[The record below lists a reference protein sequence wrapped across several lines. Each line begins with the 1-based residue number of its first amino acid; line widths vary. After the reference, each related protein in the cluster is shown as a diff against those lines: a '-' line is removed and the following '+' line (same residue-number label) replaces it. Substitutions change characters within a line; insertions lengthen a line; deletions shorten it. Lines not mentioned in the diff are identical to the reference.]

1 MVPRSNDQPT
11 DTGRPASASQ
21 DDSWCGTSPSVSGYG
36 SPTARDAENPSDPG
50 GRATVGELDGIGIPP
65 AAPVPL
71 WPPPPPHVMP
81 GLQWPAPEA
90 QTKTDRPH
98 DNGSGDNRSGENDS
112 PDNGSGDNDSGDNG
126 SGGWSPK
133 TTRVMVNVDSQG
145 RPLASWAKRFLA
157 ILVDFLLLSALLSWF
172 GHAVFPN
179 LLSSSASIYNSV
191 PPSQALSFLG
201 VSFLVW
207 VGYLSLLGS
216 SRRGQTLGMM
226 LYGIAVRD
234 LEGGPVKLGRAI
246 IRSVIL
252 VAASGFL
259 VDAFWPLWD
268 PRRQALHDKPART
281 VVVDMRLAALLEQL
295 PPGIR

>member
-1 MVPRSNDQPT
+1 VLRCLCGRLTWEDVVSCTTAGTRPVGSDLVVPRSNDQPT

-21 DDSWCGTSPSVSGYG
+21 DDSWFDTRPSVSGSG
-36 SPTARDAENPSDPG
+36 SPATPVGENPAGERDDPG
-50 GRATVGELDGIGIPP
+50 IPS

-81 GLQWPAPEA
+81 GPQWAAPETRA
-90 QTKTDRPH
+90 QTNGPY
-98 DNGSGDNRSGENDS
+98 DNGSAVPSRR
-112 PDNGSGDNDSGDNG
+112 
-126 SGGWSPK
+126 
-133 TTRVMVNVDSQG
+133 TTRGTAHVDSLGQ
-145 RPLASWAKRFLA
+145 PLASWPKRFLA

-179 LLSSSASIYNSV
+179 LLSSSAAIYNSV
-191 PPSQALSFLG
+191 PQSQALSFLG

-246 IRSVIL
+246 VRSVIL

-281 VVVDMRLAALLEQL
+281 VVVDMRLAKLLEQL

>member
-11 DTGRPASASQ
+11 DTEPTGPASKDLGSSSEVPAAGEPGS
-21 DDSWCGTSPSVSGYG
+21 SPIPLG
-36 SPTARDAENPSDPG
+36 PPG
-50 GRATVGELDGIGIPP
+50 EQGGPGLPP

-71 WPPPPPHVMP
+71 WPPPPPHEMP
-81 GLQWPAPEA
+81 GGQWHQMPGGQWPPRHTRTDAPG
-90 QTKTDRPH
+90 PY
-98 DNGSGDNRSGENDS
+98 
-112 PDNGSGDNDSGDNG
+112 DSGSAAN
-126 SGGWSPK
+126 
-133 TTRVMVNVDSQG
+133 TQNRARVAPLDALG

-157 ILVDFLLLSALLSWF
+157 ILVDFLLLSLLLSWF

-179 LLSSSASIYNSV
+179 LLSASSSTYNSV
-191 PPSQALSFLG
+191 PQSQALSFFG

-234 LEGGPVKLGRAI
+234 LEGGPVSVGRAT
-246 IRSVIL
+246 IRSIIL
-252 VAASGFL
+252 ILASGFL
-259 VDAFWPLWD
+259 IDAFWPLWD

-281 VVVDMRLAALLEQL
+281 VVVDIRRAALLEQL
-295 PPGIR
+295 PPGLR